1 MTVSVDA
8 SLRAKTVQE
17 VQEEL
22 IEHLA
27 YMVKEWIETT
37 LDSASKDTITYRLSG
52 MVHSMW
58 STFSGCSGGFGPSI
72 NMYPFSTDEEM
83 KANIAAGW
91 NYFPPSVDEA
101 TDINDGGLKYHSGE
115 NYVPVPESS
124 NPPREWDEEEMCHL
138 LFNKVADLLHA
149 AAGRE
154 ELSRLERGGLFFRS
168 VLDLFENG
176 SDDFPKIML
185 LAVTSPEDKEYYIE
199 NSENYYE
206 EDGTQ
211 LTGQSPSLL
220 QFWDFYWDRISRHEP
235 DFSVE
240 SLKGGML

>member
-1 MTVSVDA
+1 MTVAVDG
-8 SLRAKTVQE
+8 SSRVKITME

-22 IEHLA
+22 TEHLA
-27 YMVKEWIETT
+27 YMAKEWIETT
-37 LDSASKDTITYRLSG
+37 LDSSSKDTITYRLSG

-72 NMYPFSTDEEM
+72 NMYPFSTEEEM
-83 KANIAAGW
+83 KANISAGR
-91 NYFPPSVDEA
+91 NYFPPSADESI
-101 TDINDGGLKYHSGE
+101 DINDGGLKYHSGE
-115 NYVPVPESS
+115 KYVPVPENS

-154 ELSRLERGGLFFRS
+154 ELSRLERGGLFLRS

-185 LAVTSPEDKEYYIE
+185 LAVTSNEDKEFYIE
-199 NSENYYE
+199 NGENYYN

-211 LTGQSPSLL
+211 LTGQTPSLL
-220 QFWDFYWDRISRHEP
+220 QFWDFYWSRIAGREP
-235 DFSVE
+235 GFSVD